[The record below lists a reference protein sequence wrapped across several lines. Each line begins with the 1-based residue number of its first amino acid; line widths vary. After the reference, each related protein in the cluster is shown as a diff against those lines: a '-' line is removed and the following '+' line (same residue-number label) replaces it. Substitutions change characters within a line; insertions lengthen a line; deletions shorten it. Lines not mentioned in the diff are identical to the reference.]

1 MNKSQVTYLILII
14 VFVVGL
20 SLLLYPSISEYWNSF
35 VQSKAISQYSE
46 SLAKLDAEKKAALI
60 DEAEEYNKRLLNR
73 PTGFALSPKQ
83 KEQYN
88 TLLDISSNG
97 VMGYV
102 EIPSIGVSLPIY
114 HGTEESVLQVAVG
127 HLEWSSLTVG
137 GPSTHSVLSAH
148 RGLPSAK
155 LFTDLDEVVEG
166 DRFMLSVLNDI
177 YTYEVDKI
185 SIVEPNDTK
194 MLEVSVGEDYC
205 TLFTCTPYGINSHRL
220 CVRGRRVQNIQSS
233 EVARIVS
240 DAAQIDPLIAT
251 PILLLPFL
259 VVGLIV
265 LMFDDRAQFHQYKKI
280 TIKDVRK
287 SREVVKSDKSTKT

>member
-35 VQSKAISQYSE
+35 RQSRAIAEYSE
-46 SLAKLDAEKKAALI
+46 SLAKLDADQKAAMI
-60 DEAEEYNKRLLNR
+60 DAAEEYNRKLLNR
-73 PTGFALSPKQ
+73 QTGFALTPEQ
-83 KEQYN
+83 KEQYDK
-88 TLLDISSNG
+88 LLNISSNG
-97 VMGYV
+97 VIGYV
-102 EIPSIGVSLPIY
+102 EIPSIGISLPVY
-114 HGTEESVLQVAVG
+114 HGTEEKVLQIAVG
-127 HLEWSSLTVG
+127 HLEWSSLPVG

-166 DRFMLSVLNDI
+166 DRFMLFVLNDI

-185 SIVEPNDTK
+185 SIIEPDDTQC
-194 MLEVSVGEDYC
+194 LQISIGEDYC

-220 CVRGRRVQNIQSS
+220 CVRGRRVSNIQSS
-233 EVARIVS
+233 EVARVVA
-240 DAAQIDPLIAT
+240 DAAQIEPLIAT

-280 TIKDVRK
+280 TLKDVRK
-287 SREVVKSDKSTKT
+287 ARETSKASKK

>member
-35 VQSKAISQYSE
+35 RQSRAIAEYSE
-46 SLAKLDAEKKAALI
+46 SLAKLDAEQKAALI
-60 DEAEEYNKRLLNR
+60 DEAEEYNRKLLNR
-73 PTGFALSPKQ
+73 QTGFALTPEQ

-88 TLLDISSNG
+88 KLLNISSNG
-97 VMGYV
+97 VIGYV

-114 HGTEESVLQVAVG
+114 HGTEEKVLQIAVG
-127 HLEWSSLTVG
+127 HLEWSSLPVG
-137 GPSTHSVLSAH
+137 GSSTHSVLSAH

-166 DRFMLSVLNDI
+166 DRFMLFVLNDI

-185 SIVEPNDTK
+185 SIIEPDDTQC
-194 MLEVSVGEDYC
+194 LQITIGEDYC

-220 CVRGRRVQNIQSS
+220 CVRGRRVSNIQSS
-233 EVARIVS
+233 EVARVVA

-259 VVGLIV
+259 VIGLIV
-265 LMFDDRAQFHQYKKI
+265 LMFDDRAQFHQYKKV
-280 TIKDVRK
+280 TLKDVRK
-287 SREVVKSDKSTKT
+287 VREESKTTNKK

>member
-35 VQSKAISQYSE
+35 RQSRAIAEYSE
-46 SLAKLDAEKKAALI
+46 SLAKLDAEQKAALI
-60 DEAEEYNKRLLNR
+60 DEAEEYNRKLLNR
-73 PTGFALSPKQ
+73 QTGFALTPEQ

-88 TLLDISSNG
+88 KLLNISSNG
-97 VMGYV
+97 VIGYV

-114 HGTEESVLQVAVG
+114 HGTEEKILQIAVG
-127 HLEWSSLTVG
+127 HLEWSSLPVG
-137 GPSTHSVLSAH
+137 GSSTHSVLSAH

-166 DRFMLSVLNDI
+166 DRFMLFVLNDI

-185 SIVEPNDTK
+185 SIIEPDDTQC
-194 MLEVSVGEDYC
+194 LQISIGEDYC

-220 CVRGRRVQNIQSS
+220 CVRGRRVSNIQSS
-233 EVARIVS
+233 EVARVVA

-259 VVGLIV
+259 VIGLIV
-265 LMFDDRAQFHQYKKI
+265 LMFDDRAQFHQYKKV
-280 TIKDVRK
+280 TLKDVRK
-287 SREVVKSDKSTKT
+287 VREESKTTNKK

>member
-35 VQSKAISQYSE
+35 RQSRAIAEYSE
-46 SLAKLDAEKKAALI
+46 SLAKLDADKKADLI
-60 DEAEEYNKRLLNR
+60 DQAEEYNRKLLNR
-73 PTGFALSPKQ
+73 QTGFALTP
-83 KEQYN
+83 EQREEYN
-88 TLLDISSNG
+88 NLLNISSNG
-97 VMGYV
+97 VIGYV
-102 EIPSIGVSLPIY
+102 EIPSIGISLPVY
-114 HGTEESVLQVAVG
+114 HGTEEKVLQVAVG
-127 HLEWSSLTVG
+127 HLEWSSLPVG
-137 GPSTHSVLSAH
+137 GSSTHAVLSAH

-166 DRFMLSVLNDI
+166 DRFMLFVLNDI

-185 SIVEPNDTK
+185 SIIEPDDTQC
-194 MLEVSVGEDYC
+194 LQISIGEDYC

-220 CVRGRRVQNIQSS
+220 CVRGRRVSNIQSS
-233 EVARIVS
+233 EVARVVA
-240 DAAQIDPLIAT
+240 DAAQIEPLIAT
-251 PILLLPFL
+251 PIMLLPFL

-280 TIKDVRK
+280 TLKDVRK
-287 SREVVKSDKSTKT
+287 ARETSKASKK

>member
-35 VQSKAISQYSE
+35 VQSRAIAEYSE
-46 SLAKLDAEKKAALI
+46 SLAKLDADQKAAMI
-60 DEAEEYNKRLLNR
+60 DAAEEYNRKLLNR
-73 PTGFALSPKQ
+73 QTGFALTPEQ
-83 KEQYN
+83 KEQYDK
-88 TLLDISSNG
+88 LLNISSNG
-97 VMGYV
+97 VIGYV
-102 EIPSIGVSLPIY
+102 EIPSIGVSLPVY
-114 HGTEESVLQVAVG
+114 HGTEEKVLQVAVG
-127 HLEWSSLTVG
+127 HLEWSSLPVG

-166 DRFMLSVLNDI
+166 DRFMLFVLNDI

-185 SIVEPNDTK
+185 SIIEPDDTQC
-194 MLEVSVGEDYC
+194 LQISIGEDYC

-220 CVRGRRVQNIQSS
+220 CVRGRRVSNIQSS
-233 EVARIVS
+233 EVARVVA
-240 DAAQIDPLIAT
+240 DAAQIEPLIAT
-251 PILLLPFL
+251 PIMLLPFL

-280 TIKDVRK
+280 TLKDVRK
-287 SREVVKSDKSTKT
+287 ARETSKASKK

>member
-35 VQSKAISQYSE
+35 RQSRAIAEYSE
-46 SLAKLDAEKKAALI
+46 SLAKLDADQKAAMI
-60 DEAEEYNKRLLNR
+60 DAAEEYNRKLLNR
-73 PTGFALSPKQ
+73 QTGFALTPEQ
-83 KEQYN
+83 KEQYDK
-88 TLLDISSNG
+88 LLNISSNG
-97 VMGYV
+97 VIGYV
-102 EIPSIGVSLPIY
+102 EIPSIGISLPVY
-114 HGTEESVLQVAVG
+114 HGTEEKVLQIAVG
-127 HLEWSSLTVG
+127 HLEWSSLPVG

-166 DRFMLSVLNDI
+166 DRFMLFVLNDI

-185 SIVEPNDTK
+185 SIIEPDDTQC
-194 MLEVSVGEDYC
+194 LQISIGEDYC

-220 CVRGRRVQNIQSS
+220 CVRGRRVSNIQSS
-233 EVARIVS
+233 EVARVVA
-240 DAAQIDPLIAT
+240 DAAQIEPLIAT
-251 PILLLPFL
+251 PIMLLPFL

-280 TIKDVRK
+280 TLKDVRK
-287 SREVVKSDKSTKT
+287 ARETSKASKK

>member
-35 VQSKAISQYSE
+35 RQSRAIAEYSE
-46 SLAKLDAEKKAALI
+46 SLAKLDADQKAAMI
-60 DEAEEYNKRLLNR
+60 DAAEEYNRKLLNR
-73 PTGFALSPKQ
+73 QTGFALTPEQ
-83 KEQYN
+83 KEQYDK
-88 TLLDISSNG
+88 LLNISSNG
-97 VMGYV
+97 VIGYV
-102 EIPSIGVSLPIY
+102 EIPSIGVSLPVY
-114 HGTEESVLQVAVG
+114 HGTEEKVLQIAVG
-127 HLEWSSLTVG
+127 HLEWSSLPVG

-166 DRFMLSVLNDI
+166 DRFMLFVLNDI

-185 SIVEPNDTK
+185 SIIEPDDTQC
-194 MLEVSVGEDYC
+194 LQISIGEDYC

-220 CVRGRRVQNIQSS
+220 CVRGRRVSNIQSS
-233 EVARIVS
+233 EVARVVA

-280 TIKDVRK
+280 TLKDVRK
-287 SREVVKSDKSTKT
+287 ARKTSRASNKE

>member
-35 VQSKAISQYSE
+35 RQSRAIAEYSE
-46 SLAKLDAEKKAALI
+46 SLAKLDADQKAAMI
-60 DEAEEYNKRLLNR
+60 DAAEEYNRKLLSR
-73 PTGFALSPKQ
+73 QTGFALTPEQ
-83 KEQYN
+83 KEQYDK
-88 TLLDISSNG
+88 LLNISSNG
-97 VMGYV
+97 VIGYV
-102 EIPSIGVSLPIY
+102 EIPSIGVSLPVY
-114 HGTEESVLQVAVG
+114 HGTEEKVLQVAVG
-127 HLEWSSLTVG
+127 HLEWSSLPVG

-148 RGLPSAK
+148 RGLPSAR

-166 DRFMLSVLNDI
+166 DRFMLFVLNDI

-185 SIVEPNDTK
+185 SIIEPDDTQC
-194 MLEVSVGEDYC
+194 LQISIGEDYC

-220 CVRGRRVQNIQSS
+220 CVRGRRVSNIQSS
-233 EVARIVS
+233 EVARVVA
-240 DAAQIDPLIAT
+240 DAAQIAPLIAT

-280 TIKDVRK
+280 TLKDVRK
-287 SREVVKSDKSTKT
+287 ARETSKASKK

>member
-35 VQSKAISQYSE
+35 VQSKAISQYNE
-46 SLAKLDAEKKAALI
+46 SLAKLDAEEKAAMI
-60 DEAEEYNKRLLNR
+60 DAAEEYNKRLLNR
-73 PTGFALSPKQ
+73 QTGFALTPEQ
-83 KEQYN
+83 KEEYFK
-88 TLLDISSNG
+88 LLDVSGNG
-97 VMGYV
+97 VIGYV
-102 EIPSIGVSLPIY
+102 EVPSIGVSLPIY
-114 HGTEESVLQVAVG
+114 HGTEEKVLQVAVG
-127 HLEWSSLTVG
+127 HLEWSSMPVG

-166 DRFMLSVLNDI
+166 DRFMLSVLNDV

-185 SIVEPNDTK
+185 SIIEPDDTQI
-194 MLEVSVGEDYC
+194 LQISIGEDYC

-220 CVRGRRVQNIQSS
+220 CVRGRRVPNIQSS
-233 EVARIVS
+233 EVARVVA
-240 DAAQIDPLIAT
+240 DAAQIDPLICT
-251 PILLLPFL
+251 PIMLLPFL
-259 VVGLIV
+259 VAGLIV

-280 TIKDVRK
+280 TLKDVRK
-287 SREVVKSDKSTKT
+287 ARETSKASKK

>member
-35 VQSKAISQYSE
+35 VQSKAISQYNE
-46 SLAKLDAEKKAALI
+46 SLAKLDAEEKAAMI
-60 DEAEEYNKRLLNR
+60 DAAEEYNKRLLNR
-73 PTGFALSPKQ
+73 QTGFALTPEQ
-83 KEQYN
+83 KEEYDK
-88 TLLDISSNG
+88 LLNISSNG
-97 VMGYV
+97 VIGYV
-102 EIPSIGVSLPIY
+102 EIPSIGVSLPVY
-114 HGTEESVLQVAVG
+114 HGTEEKVLQVAVG
-127 HLEWSSLTVG
+127 HLEWSSLPVG

-166 DRFMLSVLNDI
+166 DRFMLFVLNDI

-185 SIVEPNDTK
+185 SIIEPDDTQC
-194 MLEVSVGEDYC
+194 LQISIGEDYC

-220 CVRGRRVQNIQSS
+220 CVRGRRVSNIQSS
-233 EVARIVS
+233 EVARVVA
-240 DAAQIDPLIAT
+240 DAAQIEPLIAT

-280 TIKDVRK
+280 TLKDVRK
-287 SREVVKSDKSTKT
+287 ARETSKSSKK

>member
-35 VQSKAISQYSE
+35 RQSRAIAEYSE
-46 SLAKLDAEKKAALI
+46 SLAKLDADQKAAMI
-60 DEAEEYNKRLLNR
+60 DAAEEYNRKLLNR
-73 PTGFALSPKQ
+73 QTGFALTPEQ
-83 KEQYN
+83 KEQYDK
-88 TLLDISSNG
+88 LLNISSNG
-97 VMGYV
+97 VIGYV
-102 EIPSIGVSLPIY
+102 EIPSIGVSLPVY
-114 HGTEESVLQVAVG
+114 HGTEEKVLQVAVG
-127 HLEWSSLTVG
+127 HLEWSSLPVG

-166 DRFMLSVLNDI
+166 DRFMLFVLNDI

-185 SIVEPNDTK
+185 SIIEPDDTQC
-194 MLEVSVGEDYC
+194 LQISIGEDYC

-220 CVRGRRVQNIQSS
+220 CVRGRRVSNIQSS
-233 EVARIVS
+233 EVARVVA
-240 DAAQIDPLIAT
+240 DAAQIEPLIAT

-280 TIKDVRK
+280 TLKDVRK
-287 SREVVKSDKSTKT
+287 ARKTSKASKK

>member
-35 VQSKAISQYSE
+35 VQSRAISQYSE
-46 SLAKLDAEKKAALI
+46 SLAKLDADKKAALI
-60 DEAEEYNKRLLNR
+60 DEAEEYNRKLLNR
-73 PTGFALSPKQ
+73 QTGFALTPEQ
-83 KEQYN
+83 KEQYDK
-88 TLLDISSNG
+88 LLNISSNG
-97 VMGYV
+97 VIGYV
-102 EIPSIGVSLPIY
+102 EIPSIGVSLPVY
-114 HGTEESVLQVAVG
+114 HGTEEKVLQVAVG
-127 HLEWSSLTVG
+127 HLEWSSLPVG

-166 DRFMLSVLNDI
+166 DRFMLFVLNDI

-185 SIVEPNDTK
+185 SIIEPDDTQC
-194 MLEVSVGEDYC
+194 LQISIGEDYC

-220 CVRGRRVQNIQSS
+220 CVRGRRVSNIQSS
-233 EVARIVS
+233 EVARVVA

-280 TIKDVRK
+280 TLKDVRK
-287 SREVVKSDKSTKT
+287 ARKTSKASKK

>member
-35 VQSKAISQYSE
+35 VQSRAISQYSE
-46 SLAKLDAEKKAALI
+46 SLAQLDAEQKAAMI
-60 DEAEEYNKRLLNR
+60 DEAEEYNRRLLNR
-73 PTGFALSPKQ
+73 QTGFALTPEQ
-83 KEQYN
+83 KEEYDK
-88 TLLDISSNG
+88 LLNISSNG
-97 VMGYV
+97 VIGYV
-102 EIPSIGVSLPIY
+102 EIPSIGVSLPVY
-114 HGTEESVLQVAVG
+114 HGTDEKVLQVAVG
-127 HLEWSSLTVG
+127 HLDWSSLPVG

-166 DRFMLSVLNDI
+166 DRFMLFVLNDI

-185 SIVEPNDTK
+185 SIIEPDDTQC
-194 MLEVSVGEDYC
+194 LQISIGEDYC

-220 CVRGRRVQNIQSS
+220 CVRGHRVSNIQSS
-233 EVARIVS
+233 EVARVVA
-240 DAAQIDPLIAT
+240 DAAQIEPLIAT

-280 TIKDVRK
+280 TLKDVRK
-287 SREVVKSDKSTKT
+287 ARKTSKASNKK

>member
-20 SLLLYPSISEYWNSF
+20 SLLLYPPISEYWNSF
-35 VQSKAISQYSE
+35 VQSRAISQYSE
-46 SLAKLDAEKKAALI
+46 SLAKLDAEQKAAMI
-60 DEAEEYNKRLLNR
+60 DEAEEYNRRLLNR
-73 PTGFALSPKQ
+73 QTGFALTPEQ
-83 KEQYN
+83 KEQYDK
-88 TLLDISSNG
+88 LLNISSNG
-97 VMGYV
+97 VIGYV
-102 EIPSIGVSLPIY
+102 EIPSIGVSLPVY
-114 HGTEESVLQVAVG
+114 HGTEEKVLQVAVG
-127 HLEWSSLTVG
+127 HLEWSSLPVG
-137 GPSTHSVLSAH
+137 GSSTHSVLSAH

-166 DRFMLSVLNDI
+166 DRFMLFVLNDI

-185 SIVEPNDTK
+185 SIIEPDDTQC
-194 MLEVSVGEDYC
+194 LQISIGEDYC

-220 CVRGRRVQNIQSS
+220 CVRGRRVSNIQSS
-233 EVARIVS
+233 EVARVVA

-280 TIKDVRK
+280 TLKDVRK
-287 SREVVKSDKSTKT
+287 ARKTSKESKK

>member
-35 VQSKAISQYSE
+35 VQSRAISQYSE
-46 SLAKLDAEKKAALI
+46 SLAQLDAEQKAAMI
-60 DEAEEYNKRLLNR
+60 DEAEEYNRRLLNR
-73 PTGFALSPKQ
+73 QTGFALTPEQ
-83 KEQYN
+83 KEEYDK
-88 TLLDISSNG
+88 LLNISSNG
-97 VMGYV
+97 VIGYV
-102 EIPSIGVSLPIY
+102 EIPSIGVSLPVY
-114 HGTEESVLQVAVG
+114 HGTDEKVLQVAVG
-127 HLEWSSLTVG
+127 HLDWSSLPVG

-166 DRFMLSVLNDI
+166 DRFMLFVLNDI

-185 SIVEPNDTK
+185 SIIEPDDTQC
-194 MLEVSVGEDYC
+194 LQITIGEDYC

-220 CVRGRRVQNIQSS
+220 CVRGRRVSNIQSS
-233 EVARIVS
+233 EVARVVA
-240 DAAQIDPLIAT
+240 DAAQIEPLIAT

-280 TIKDVRK
+280 TLKDVRK
-287 SREVVKSDKSTKT
+287 ARKTSKASKK

>member
-35 VQSKAISQYSE
+35 RQSRAIAEYSE
-46 SLAKLDAEKKAALI
+46 SLAKLDADQKAAMI
-60 DEAEEYNKRLLNR
+60 DAAEEYNRKLLNR
-73 PTGFALSPKQ
+73 QTGFALTPEQ
-83 KEQYN
+83 KEQYDK
-88 TLLDISSNG
+88 LLNISSNG
-97 VMGYV
+97 VIGYV
-102 EIPSIGVSLPIY
+102 EIPSIGISLPVY
-114 HGTEESVLQVAVG
+114 HGTEEKVLQIAVG
-127 HLEWSSLTVG
+127 HLEWSSLPVG

-166 DRFMLSVLNDI
+166 DRFMLFVLNDI

-185 SIVEPNDTK
+185 SIIEPDDTQC
-194 MLEVSVGEDYC
+194 LQISIGEDYC

-220 CVRGRRVQNIQSS
+220 CVRGRRVSNIQSS
-233 EVARIVS
+233 EVARVVA

-280 TIKDVRK
+280 TLKDVRK
-287 SREVVKSDKSTKT
+287 ARETSKASKK

>member
-35 VQSKAISQYSE
+35 RQSRAIAEYSE
-46 SLAKLDAEKKAALI
+46 SLAKLDADQKAAMI
-60 DEAEEYNKRLLNR
+60 DAAEEYNRKLLNR
-73 PTGFALSPKQ
+73 QTGFALTPEQ
-83 KEQYN
+83 KEQYDK
-88 TLLDISSNG
+88 LLNISSNG
-97 VMGYV
+97 VIGYV
-102 EIPSIGVSLPIY
+102 EIPSIGISLPVY
-114 HGTEESVLQVAVG
+114 HGTEEKVLQIAVG
-127 HLEWSSLTVG
+127 HLEWSSLPVG

-166 DRFMLSVLNDI
+166 DRFMLFVLNDI

-185 SIVEPNDTK
+185 SIIEPDDTQC
-194 MLEVSVGEDYC
+194 LQISIGEDYC

-220 CVRGRRVQNIQSS
+220 CVRGRRVSNIQSS
-233 EVARIVS
+233 EVARVVA

-259 VVGLIV
+259 VIGLIV

-280 TIKDVRK
+280 TLKDVRK
-287 SREVVKSDKSTKT
+287 ARETSKASKK

>member
-20 SLLLYPSISEYWNSF
+20 SLLLYPPISEYWNSF
-35 VQSKAISQYSE
+35 VQSRAISQYSE
-46 SLAKLDAEKKAALI
+46 SLAKLDAEQKAAMI
-60 DEAEEYNKRLLNR
+60 DEAEEYNRRLLNR
-73 PTGFALSPKQ
+73 QTGFALTPEQ
-83 KEQYN
+83 KEQYDK
-88 TLLDISSNG
+88 LLNISSNG
-97 VMGYV
+97 VIGYV
-102 EIPSIGVSLPIY
+102 EIPSIGVSLPVY
-114 HGTEESVLQVAVG
+114 HGTEEKVLQVAVG
-127 HLEWSSLTVG
+127 HLEWSSLPVG

-166 DRFMLSVLNDI
+166 DRFMLFVLNDI

-185 SIVEPNDTK
+185 SIIEPDDTQC
-194 MLEVSVGEDYC
+194 LQISIGEDYC

-220 CVRGRRVQNIQSS
+220 CVRGRRVSNIQSS
-233 EVARIVS
+233 EVARVVA

-280 TIKDVRK
+280 TLKDVRK
-287 SREVVKSDKSTKT
+287 ARKTSKESKK